1 MKQSLHVSSSF
12 SALFLFDLFNSGM
25 TNFPSFWSTW
35 YLISCTLI
43 IYIFI
48 IIMLCY
54 WHYSICH
61 ILFSREALL
70 RDNTI
75 VTRYRRQVAR
85 LLIALIVSFFVL
97 ILPYKIWAIIQQ
109 QLSVEQFHR
118 LGFQRHSILI
128 IITRLLL
135 YLNSAVSLWFSL
147 PRKIQSSIL

>member
-135 YLNSAVSLWFSL
+135 YLNSAVSL
-147 PRKIQSSIL
+147 